1 MTKTNPTN
9 LVFALVGVL
18 VAALA
23 FALASPPFGYTAAAW
38 LVPGILLVTARRLS
52 IRKAFEA
59 GLLFGLVSTTLVGR
73 WLPQTLTSG
82 LDLSPLQGSLLV
94 YATMLVTLGIPAG
107 VMSAGYAW
115 ASRRVEPR
123 DLPIIGATF
132 WLCAE
137 WIACWAWGGP
147 TLGHSQFRALWL
159 IQIADLGGAFAVSFV
174 VALVSIS
181 VAEVCSRLLSRE
193 VGFGTALQ
201 SLSLSVATLAVTFFY
216 GSNAQ
221 STHGFDPVTPLAV
234 AEHPVVPA
242 GVSALERPQLQLR
255 QVSTIGATGMRV
267 SPLLCE
273 HVRDRELVHDLA
285 RQGADV
291 LINHCRDRE
300 LGEPGGAADQL
311 HLATAVLRSV
321 EARRTLVRSNG
332 RHAELIAATG
342 ETRRQPPK
350 HYAPG
355 AMSAPTT
362 HYTRWGDYWILSG
375 LGLCLIVI
383 GRGRR

>member
-1 MTKTNPTN
+1 MVSSMTETNANRTT
-9 LVFALVGVL
+9 LALALTGSL
-18 VAALA
+18 AASLA
-23 FALASPPFGYTAAAW
+23 FALACPPFGYSTAAW

-59 GLLFGLVSTTLVGR
+59 GLLFGLVSTALVGR

-82 LDLSPLQGSLLV
+82 LDLSPLQASLLV
-94 YATMLVTLGIPAG
+94 YATMLVTVGIPAG
-107 VMSAGYAW
+107 VMCAGYAW

-137 WIACWAWGGP
+137 WIACWGWGGP
-147 TLGHSQFRALWL
+147 TLGHTQFRELWL
-159 IQIADLGGAFAVSFV
+159 IQVADLGGAFAVSFV

-193 VGFGTALQ
+193 IGFGAALRA
-201 SLSLSVATLAVTFFY
+201 LRLSVATLAVAFFY
-216 GSNAQ
+216 GVSAQ
-221 STHGFDPVTPLAV
+221 SAHGLGATTPLAV
-234 AEHPVVPA
+234 AERAVVPA
-242 GVSALERPQLQLR
+242 AFSTIERPQLQLR
-255 QVSTIGATGMRV
+255 QVSTIDATGMRV
-267 SPLLCE
+267 SPLLCKD
-273 HVRDRELVHDLA
+273 VRDRELVHDLA

-311 HLATAVLRSV
+311 HLATAVL
-321 EARRTLVRSNG
+321 
-332 RHAELIAATG
+332 LIVTTG

-383 GRGRR
+383 GRGRG